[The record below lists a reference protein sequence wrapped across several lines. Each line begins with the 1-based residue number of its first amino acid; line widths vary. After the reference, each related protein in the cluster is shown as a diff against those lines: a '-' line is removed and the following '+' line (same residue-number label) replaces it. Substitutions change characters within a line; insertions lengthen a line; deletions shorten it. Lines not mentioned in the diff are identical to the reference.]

1 MSDYKIAE
9 LVEAAYL
16 EGYRRGM
23 EDYAWWKD
31 GEQLLGNGRV
41 RLSDAMKNAPD
52 DAREHY
58 RRFLEKQ
65 RARFDEQ
72 RGADVPKETQHGG

>member
-16 EGYRRGM
+16 EGYRKGM
-23 EDYAWWKD
+23 EAYAWWKD

-41 RLSDAMKNAPD
+41 RLADAMKSAPD
-52 DAREHY
+52 DARELY
-58 RRFLEKQ
+58 KRFLDGQ
-65 RARFDEQ
+65 RERFEERRADPT
-72 RGADVPKETQHGG
+72 GAAGG

>member
-16 EGYRRGM
+16 EGFRKGM
-23 EDYAWWKD
+23 EAYAWWKD

-41 RLSDAMKNAPD
+41 RLADAQKSAAD

-58 RRFLEKQ
+58 RRFLDGQ
-65 RARFDEQ
+65 RERFDEA
-72 RGADVPKETQHGG
+72 RHGN

>member
-16 EGYRRGM
+16 EGYRKGM
-23 EDYAWWKD
+23 EAYAWWKD

-41 RLSDAMKNAPD
+41 RLSDALKRAPD
-52 DAREHY
+52 DARELY
-58 RRFLEKQ
+58 RSFLDGQRVRFNER
-65 RARFDEQ
+65 RADSK
-72 RGADVPKETQHGG
+72 GADDAN

>member
-16 EGYRRGM
+16 EGYRKGM
-23 EDYAWWKD
+23 EAYAWWKD

-41 RLSDAMKNAPD
+41 RWSDAVKNAPD
-52 DAREHY
+52 EAREHY
-58 RRFLEKQ
+58 KRFLDGQ
-65 RARFDEQ
+65 RARFDEA
-72 RGADVPKETQHGG
+72 RNGT